1 MASVRTSVRPSVP
14 AASGEPVRRAPSPQ
28 AAVAFFFLLPPPP
41 LGGDG
46 RGGEECGALAA
57 AATTTAPLPCLLP
70 ASLGS
75 SLPCSKRFWCLEG
88 GGAECVRSLP
98 AWIDLLA
105 HGGASLLQYGG
116 GGGMTATASSFRL
129 NSPPPIVAPPPNLA
143 VLWPSQVLLC
153 LLLTSMCVLM
163 YPLSPAHLL
172 H

>member
-1 MASVRTSVRPSVP
+1 MASVRPSVRPSQLPRGNPSDGRHPRKLPSPFSSSSLLLPWAEMGGGGGSSGPWRRRQRRRRRSP
-14 AASGEPVRRAPSPQ
+14 ACCLPLSAPLYRVRRDS
-28 AAVAFFFLLPPPP
+28 
-41 LGGDG
+41 
-46 RGGEECGALAA
+46 GAW
-57 AATTTAPLPCLLP
+57 
-70 ASLGS
+70 
-75 SLPCSKRFWCLEG
+75 R

-172 H
+172 R